1 MEICIP
7 YAEAPPIFTAQQYDS
22 LNQNWDAIKPV
33 VEQYYPKV
41 VLETQQKIDTFRLKL
56 LTGEDIEIFHEI
68 GIEIDGITNSIKQ
81 INTNKINQELELKIV
96 NLKKV
101 QSSIDVQNESRPIAP
116 DTMFIITAKTLS
128 GQIIPLECNGLTPII
143 ELKKRLYDIIGDPPE
158 QIRIIFKGK
167 QLEDKNLVKDY
178 GICLG
183 DSIHI
188 ILRLRGGMF
197 HISTDAESGEHVELN
212 SVKINCRYY
221 DRGMWSLNYPQNFTS
236 VELRSEIVKTAIKE
250 HIKLPINF
258 TIDVINGDGVT
269 HKFLRNGV
277 STPLEKLKS
286 VTISF

>member
-1 MEICIP
+1 MCIP

-22 LNQNWDAIKPV
+22 LNQKWDAIKLV
-33 VEQYYPKV
+33 VEQYYPAV
-41 VLETQQKIDTFRLKL
+41 GLETQQKIDTFRLKL

-81 INTNKINQELELKIV
+81 INTNKRNQELELKIV

-143 ELKKRLYDIIGDPPE
+143 ELKKRLYDIIGEPPE

-197 HISTDAESGEHVELN
+197 HISTDAESGDLGELK

-221 DRGMWSLNYPQNFTS
+221 DRGMWSLNYPPNFTS
-236 VELRSEIVKTAIKE
+236 VELRGEIVKTAIKE

-258 TIDVINGDGVT
+258 TIDVINSDGVT
-269 HKFLRNGV
+269 HKFSRNGV
-277 STPLEKLKS
+277 STPLEKMKS
-286 VTISF
+286 VTIRF

>member
-1 MEICIP
+1 MTLCIP

-22 LNQNWDAIKPV
+22 LNQKWDAIKPV

-56 LTGEDIEIFHEI
+56 LTGDDIEIFHEI

-81 INTNKINQELELKIV
+81 INMVKRNQELELKIV

-101 QSSIDVQNESRPIAP
+101 QSRIDVQNESRPIAP

-197 HISTDAESGEHVELN
+197 HISTDAESGELGELN
-212 SVKINCRYY
+212 SVKITCRYY

-236 VELRSEIVKTAIKE
+236 SELRAEIVKTAIKE

-258 TIDVINGDGVT
+258 TIDVINSDDIT
-269 HKFLRNGV
+269 HSFSRNGV
-277 STPLEKLKS
+277 STPLEKMKN
-286 VTISF
+286 VTIRF